1 MVVGGALQPAHSTD
15 SHRQTTCRRFGA
27 YICVWLSGL
36 APIPPQSEVAP
47 IGRSKNRPSLSG
59 LYHIAFGLKIS
70 DGV

>member
-1 MVVGGALQPAHSTD
+1 MVPFNQHTLQIVIVKQLVGGSVHI
-15 SHRQTTCRRFGA
+15 G
-27 YICVWLSGL
+27 VWVSGL

-47 IGRSKNRPSLSG
+47 ISRSKNRPSLSG